1 MASFDDSGAPHDG
14 ASSSAP
20 RDSTSPY
27 AYPFSVAP
35 MMGVTDRHWRWM
47 ARQMSRKTLLYTEM
61 VVDNALNH
69 NAHNLGGTQFL
80 GHDACEAP
88 VAVQLG
94 GNDAKALGD
103 AAARCVDYFGDSCVE
118 INLNCGCPSNVVA
131 ARNEF
136 GARLMLDPEKVRGI
150 VHELIRRCPST
161 PVTVKHRLGTD
172 LSGSDYA
179 TTLEFVRASRAAGCR
194 HFVLH
199 AREAVLDKKFSTQ
212 QNRTIPPLKPDVAH
226 MLARDLPDCTFAMNG
241 MLRSLEDCAAHLS
254 EWKGLP
260 PVHSTMVGRAAW
272 YQPWDL
278 LATADTALY
287 GAASDPAASRREVL
301 EAYLDYADE
310 RYAALDVAEDCL
322 YRPLFYLFGG
332 EQNSKKFR
340 VRLADEVTRRARR
353 TNRGR
358 DAAAAAELP
367 PPSDVV
373 RDALAAGD
381 LSAAAMDRRPGESAE
396 PQGRPRRVDEPD

>member
-1 MASFDDSGAPHDG
+1 MASFDDSGAPRDG
-14 ASSSAP
+14 ASSSAAP
-20 RDSTSPY
+20 SY

-61 VVDNALNH
+61 VVDSALNH

-103 AAARCVDYFGDSCVE
+103 AAALCVDYFGDSCVE

-179 TTLEFVRASRAAGCR
+179 TTLAFVRASRAAGCR

-254 EWKGLP
+254 GWNGLP

-272 YQPWDL
+272 Y
-278 LATADTALY
+278 
-287 GAASDPAASRREVL
+287 
-301 EAYLDYADE
+301 
-310 RYAALDVAEDCL
+310 
-322 YRPLFYLFGG
+322 
-332 EQNSKKFR
+332 
-340 VRLADEVTRRARR
+340 
-353 TNRGR
+353 
-358 DAAAAAELP
+358 
-367 PPSDVV
+367 
-373 RDALAAGD
+373 
-381 LSAAAMDRRPGESAE
+381 
-396 PQGRPRRVDEPD
+396 

>member
-1 MASFDDSGAPHDG
+1 MASFDDSGAPRDG
-14 ASSSAP
+14 ASSSAAP
-20 RDSTSPY
+20 SY

-47 ARQMSRKTLLYTEM
+47 ARQISWATTRARRPSRC
-61 VVDNALNH
+61 NS
-69 NAHNLGGTQFL
+69 
-80 GHDACEAP
+80 
-88 VAVQLG
+88 G
-94 GNDAKALGD
+94 GNDARALGD
-103 AAARCVDYFGDSCVE
+103 AAALCVDYFGDSCVE

-179 TTLEFVRASRAAGCR
+179 TTLAF
-194 HFVLH
+194 
-199 AREAVLDKKFSTQ
+199 
-212 QNRTIPPLKPDVAH
+212 NRTIPPLKPDVAH

-260 PVHSTMVGRAAW
+260 PVHSAMVGRAAW

-287 GAASDPAASRREVL
+287 GAASDPAASRRDVL

-310 RYAALDVAEDCL
+310 RHAALDVAEDCL

-353 TNRGR
+353 TNRA
-358 DAAAAAELP
+358 DAVAASSRRRTDRARAFAAP
-367 PPSDVV
+367 DDDI
-373 RDALAAGD
+373 DALEFSTADSEFAGLRRTAFTVAGAAP
-381 LSAAAMDRRPGESAE
+381 LWLAFERLIQAPVSR
-396 PQGRPRRVDEPD
+396 DEAGLASVLGLLATMGVTRLYR